1 MGITS
6 KQRPRKLSIRGSNGR
21 TYMFLLK
28 GHEDL
33 RQDERVMQFFSL
45 VNSLL
50 VDDPETLRRNLAI
63 QRFAVIPL
71 STNSGLIGWVP
82 HSDTLHALIKD
93 YREKKKILLNIEHRI
108 MQRMTPD
115 YDHLPLMNKV
125 EVFEHSLEHTQG
137 DDLAKLL
144 LLKSPSSEVWFE
156 RRTNFT
162 RSLAVM
168 SMVGYV
174 LGLGDRHPSNLLLDR
189 NSGKILHIDFGD
201 CFEVAMTREKF
212 PEKIPFRLTRML
224 INAMEVTGIEGTY
237 RCTCESTMDVLRRN
251 KDSLMAVL
259 EAFVYDPLLN
269 WRLIDNKPKSKKSK
283 QHGEV
288 GLSVTSKGQM
298 SGTGSSDSNMESLVE
313 YRN

>member
-1 MGITS
+1 MP
-6 KQRPRKLSIRGSNGR
+6 Q
-21 TYMFLLK
+21 
-28 GHEDL
+28 
-33 RQDERVMQFFSL
+33 
-45 VNSLL
+45 
-50 VDDPETLRRNLAI
+50 
-63 QRFAVIPL
+63 
-71 STNSGLIGWVP
+71 
-82 HSDTLHALIKD
+82 SDTLHALIRD
-93 YREKKKILLNIEHRI
+93 YREKKKVLLNIEHRI
-108 MQRMTPD
+108 IQRMAPD

-125 EVFEHSLEHTQG
+125 EVFEHSLDNTTG

-144 LLKSPSSEVWFE
+144 LLKSPSSEVWFD

-237 RCTCESTMDVLRRN
+237 RSTCESTMEVLRRN

-269 WRLIDNKPKSKKSK
+269 WRLIDKKPKSKKSK
-283 QHGEV
+283 AEGCPTANV
-288 GLSVTSKGQM
+288 LILFKG
-298 SGTGSSDSNMESLVE
+298 VF
-313 YRN
+313 